1 MTTLN
6 ETAQPQ
12 ISGLTKIWQQMPVL
26 LKAILMIALVGIV
39 GANGISVF
47 LAALPMPLSLI
58 AMLAYLFLYSKFFSG
73 SWGPKKTAETRKK
86 YFRAGSLSPMLWKWS
101 LLLAA
106 LFVLVFQSSLVVTFR
121 LVQFPADRFSQGFGL
136 ESQPLWMAWAIILI
150 AALSA
155 GLTEETG
162 FRGYGLVPLQKR
174 YGQVLANI
182 MISGMFVVFHLNQA
196 WAPLLLLH
204 LFVLSFMMGEI
215 AYATGSLLPGII
227 AHTVLDIVNFSYWW
241 TDIAGRFDYQPIA
254 ITGIDLHFLA
264 WSVLFIVSGVFLVLG
279 LGKIKAV
286 RMQAESNW
294 ILTDTYQ
301 IK

>member
-12 ISGLTKIWQQMPVL
+12 ISGLTKIWRQMPVL
-26 LKAILMIALVGIV
+26 LKTILMIALVGIV

-58 AMLAYLFLYSKFFSG
+58 AMLAYLFLYWKFFSG

-196 WAPLLLLH
+196 WAPPLLLH
-204 LFVLSFMMGEI
+204 LFILSFMMGEI

-286 RMQAESNW
+286 RLQAESNW
-294 ILTDTYQ
+294 ILTNRY
-301 IK
+301 